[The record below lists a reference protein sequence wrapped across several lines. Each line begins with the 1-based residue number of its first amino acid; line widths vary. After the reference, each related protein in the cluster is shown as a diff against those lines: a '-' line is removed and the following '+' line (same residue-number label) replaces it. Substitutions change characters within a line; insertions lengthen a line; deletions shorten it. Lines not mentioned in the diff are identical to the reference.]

1 MGVSTVRGYFFMW
14 ACIKTRIYL
23 PWSLGITPDG
33 GSRLHGQI
41 CTEGSQNRLN

>member
-1 MGVSTVRGYFFMW
+1 MGVSTVRGYLFMW
-14 ACIKTRIYL
+14 GMHQDKNIPI
-23 PWSLGITPDG
+23 LGITPDG